1 VVECGGA
8 TVDDGEV
15 HVKEESILL
24 VVMEM
29 KRIEWNGKEVSKR
42 EKC

>member
-1 VVECGGA
+1 VECGGA
-8 TVDDGEV
+8 TVDDDEV

-29 KRIEWNGKEVSKR
+29 RRIEWKGSVKR